1 MWMAPR
7 NRSVPVE
14 LTISLPAQTHAYLV
28 KLATA
33 GALGQTE
40 ALIAA
45 RIVVNKIEKLIKD
58 RRAET
63 VAAQAA
69 PSDATDVGDEAP

>member
-1 MWMAPR
+1 MAQP
-7 NRSVPVE
+7 NRSAPVP

-28 KLATA
+28 KLATR

-45 RIVVNKIEKLIKD
+45 RIVINKVERLMKD
-58 RRAET
+58 GRAET
-63 VAAQAA
+63 VLA
-69 PSDATDVGDEAP
+69 DAVPTPATGEATEPES

>member
-1 MWMAPR
+1 VVAR
-7 NRSVPVE
+7 NRSAPAE

-28 KLATA
+28 KLASV

-45 RIVVNKIEKLIKD
+45 RIVVNKVERLMKK

-63 VAAQAA
+63 ILAGQALP
-69 PSDATDVGDEAP
+69 PSDGNQETA

>member
-1 MWMAPR
+1 MAPR
-7 NRSVPVE
+7 NRSQPIE

-28 KLATA
+28 KLASA

-45 RIVVNKIEKLIKD
+45 RIVINKVEVLMHQ

-63 VAAQAA
+63 ILAAESAA
-69 PSDATDVGDEAP
+69 GEVDI